1 MRIHIFC
8 EIISPQLRR
17 MRLREVVSGCDAGYK
32 LTVRKNLSETAPW
45 YKKKGG
51 KNNLPPAVVALSA

>member
-1 MRIHIFC
+1 MHIFC

-32 LTVRKNLSETAPW
+32 LTVRRNLSETGPLD
-45 YKKKGG
+45 KKKGG
-51 KNNLPPAVVALSA
+51 KKNLPPTVVVFSA